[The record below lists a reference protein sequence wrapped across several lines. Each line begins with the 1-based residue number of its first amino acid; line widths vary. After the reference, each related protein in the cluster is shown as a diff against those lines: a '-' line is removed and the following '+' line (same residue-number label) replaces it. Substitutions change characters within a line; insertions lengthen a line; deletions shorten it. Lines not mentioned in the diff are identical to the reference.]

1 VKLRWTRLAL
11 EDLNSAYEY
20 ISLESPSAAAKIG
33 KKIKAAVRVLRT
45 YPNLGRPGRV
55 DDSRELVIPGTP
67 FIVAYH
73 VGGKQ
78 VGILAVIHAAR
89 RWPSSF

>member
-11 EDLNSAYEY
+11 EDLNSAYELN
-20 ISLESPSAAAKIG
+20 SAENPSAAAKMS
-33 KKIKAAVRVLRT
+33 KKIKAAVKVLRT
-45 YPNLGRPGRV
+45 YPNLGRAGRV
-55 DDSRELVIPGTP
+55 DDNRELVIPGTP

-73 VGGKQ
+73 FGRNQ
-78 VGILAVIHAAR
+78 VEILAEIHATR

>member
-1 VKLRWTRLAL
+1 MKLRWTRLAL

-20 ISLESPSAAAKIG
+20 ISEENPSAAAKVS
-33 KKIKAAVRVLRT
+33 KKIKDAVKALRT

-55 DDSRELVIPGTP
+55 DDTRELVIPGTP

-78 VGILAVIHAAR
+78 VEILVVIHAAR